1 MIRNNIHDGGSDITS
16 RTHVFGTRSRHILY
30 VMLGVLSRCY
40 KNNPDQHTAL
50 YFTMK
55 IGPQGFQ
62 TRSPSF
68 YVMLGVLSRCHKNNP
83 DQHTTLLYLVFRDF
97 NTQSVILY
105 VMLGVISMCQKN
117 H

>member
-1 MIRNNIHDGGSDITS
+1 MATCIWLRDVLVMSSLILIFYYLCIPLQKEASLTTRVKFFFIKLIITD
-16 RTHVFGTRSRHILY
+16 TLY
-30 VMLGVLSRCY
+30 V
-40 KNNPDQHTAL
+40 
-50 YFTMK
+50 
-55 IGPQGFQ
+55 I
-62 TRSPSF
+62 
-68 YVMLGVLSRCHKNNP
+68 LGVLSRCHKNNP